1 VVRIE
6 AVDTLLIDVPTI
18 RPHVLAMATMH
29 CQTIC
34 LVRIRCSDGTE
45 GIGEASTIG
54 GLSYGPE
61 SPEGIQLAIDT
72 YFRPVLLT
80 CDAGRPASAMAAL
93 SAAIVDNFFAKC
105 AIETAL
111 LDAQG
116 KRFGLPL
123 SELLGGRVRDNVPVL
138 WTLASGDTKS
148 DIEEAERM
156 LEARR
161 HEAFKLKIGKRSVA
175 EDVAHVAAI
184 KRALGDRASIRVDV
198 NQAWS
203 ETDAR
208 LGLRLLVDAGV
219 DLVEQPIEGA
229 NRAGLARLR
238 ALGLIPIMA
247 DEALRGPNDAFA
259 IASIGAADVFSVK
272 IEQSGGLSAA
282 RRVYAIAEAAGVELY
297 GGTMLESGVG
307 TIASAQLFA
316 TFPKLHWGTELF
328 GPLLLTEEILA
339 QPLVYGDFALALPT
353 GPGLGI
359 ALDEERLAFFR
370 RGASRRTI
378 SIPTRAG
385 A

>member
-1 VVRIE
+1 MVRIE

-54 GLSYGPE
+54 GLSYSPE

-72 YFRPVLLT
+72 YFTPVLLT

-198 NQAWS
+198 TQAWS

-247 DEALRGPNDAFA
+247 DEALRGPNDALA

-359 ALDEERLAFFR
+359 ALDDERLAFFR